1 MEVEAVHFE
10 IVSVQVMCSEDPLAV
25 VEEGEAVLR
34 DADLVL
40 QAARLIPCQEAEA
53 AQEEVSD

>member
-1 MEVEAVHFE
+1 M
-10 IVSVQVMCSEDPLAV
+10 
-25 VEEGEAVLR
+25 AVLR

-53 AQEEVSD
+53 AQEEVSDWLELEVVGPVVAELRLEVLLRRCRLGC